1 MDTRETAQT
10 LLDAVLNIQRTMSDV
25 QVNVSTLNERSKNF
39 YDILD
44 KQEARDKDYLKKKKK
59 IEQKIVVFERDR
71 WWLGFLSSVIGGLI
85 MFLLSKIWQ

>member
-44 KQEARDKDYLKKKKK
+44 KQEARDKDYFTRIEK
-59 IEQKIVVFERDR
+59 IEQKIVIFERDR
-71 WWLGFLSSVIGGLI
+71 WWLGFLSSTIGGLI
-85 MFLLSKIWQ
+85 MFLLSKIW